1 MDDRIRLL
9 GIAPYEEMRTLMQEM
24 AEAHEGI
31 DLTAFVGDLQQGV
44 ELARHN
50 FYNDY
55 DAIISRGGTASL
67 LREGLDLPVIEIPI
81 SSCDILRAMR
91 LAEGVGGRC
100 AVVGFP
106 NVANSARE
114 LGQVLGRTV
123 DIYPI
128 RDAGEAEA
136 TLLSIRE
143 KGTRAILCDMVAK
156 TTAMGLGLDVV
167 LITSGAEGVHSAFNE
182 ALRLYGNYRH
192 IREENRFL
200 RGLIWN
206 QINQTVV
213 FNDQGELFFST
224 VKDNSSPIVDFLR
237 DESRRPGPES
247 RRHILKQIRNV
258 QYSIRAGRESF
269 GGTAYTT
276 YYFSTSRIPS
286 AEVPRGI
293 RCLGWPE
300 AEGQYH
306 ASLCGITGLLQD
318 MQDRIDRINHS
329 AQPALICGE
338 KGTCKEQAANHIY
351 LCGPRRDRPLVV
363 VDCFLLGEK
372 AWSYLLDHYDS
383 PLAQS
388 GCTIFVKNVD
398 ALSQDQ
404 RRQLLAAMLDMDVCK
419 RNRLLLSCV
428 CQRDELSSP
437 AGRAFAEQLG
447 CLTLYLPPARHR
459 CAQLSAIASVYLSH
473 LNASL
478 TAGQVTGMAHQAMAL
493 LQAYD
498 WPHNY
503 TQLQRVL
510 QELALMAEGQEI
522 SVGEVE
528 EVLRREQAMAEA
540 TGRTQKPAEPLDLS
554 QTLDQINREVI
565 RRVLA
570 EEGGNQ
576 SRSAQ
581 RLGISRTTLWRLL
594 NRQG

>member
-1 MDDRIRLL
+1 M
-9 GIAPYEEMRTLMQEM
+9 
-24 AEAHEGI
+24 
-31 DLTAFVGDLQQGV
+31 
-44 ELARHN
+44 
-50 FYNDY
+50 
-55 DAIISRGGTASL
+55 
-67 LREGLDLPVIEIPI
+67 
-81 SSCDILRAMR
+81 
-91 LAEGVGGRC
+91 
-100 AVVGFP
+100 
-106 NVANSARE
+106 
-114 LGQVLGRTV
+114 
-123 DIYPI
+123 
-128 RDAGEAEA
+128 
-136 TLLSIRE
+136 
-143 KGTRAILCDMVAK
+143 
-156 TTAMGLGLDVV
+156 
-167 LITSGAEGVHSAFNE
+167 
-182 ALRLYGNYRH
+182 
-192 IREENRFL
+192 
-200 RGLIWN
+200 
-206 QINQTVV
+206 
-213 FNDQGELFFST
+213 
-224 VKDNSSPIVDFLR
+224 
-237 DESRRPGPES
+237 
-247 RRHILKQIRNV
+247 
-258 QYSIRAGRESF
+258 
-269 GGTAYTT
+269 
-276 YYFSTSRIPS
+276 
-286 AEVPRGI
+286 
-293 RCLGWPE
+293 
-300 AEGQYH
+300 
-306 ASLCGITGLLQD
+306 
-318 MQDRIDRINHS
+318 
-329 AQPALICGE
+329 
-338 KGTCKEQAANHIY
+338 
-351 LCGPRRDRPLVV
+351 
-363 VDCFLLGEK
+363 DCFLLGEK

-478 TAGQVTGMAHQAMAL
+478 TAGQVTGMAPQAMAL

-581 RLGISRTTLWRLL
+581 RLGSFMYQQVNSWEDSSGPERCIRCPSKNCVVLQQLRIKSRNIECVDKITVDASKQIVVKWDIV
-594 NRQG
+594 